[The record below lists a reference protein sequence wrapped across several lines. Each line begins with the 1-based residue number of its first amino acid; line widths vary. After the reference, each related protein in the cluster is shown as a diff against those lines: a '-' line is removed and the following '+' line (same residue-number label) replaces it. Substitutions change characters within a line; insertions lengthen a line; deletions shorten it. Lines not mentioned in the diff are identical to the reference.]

1 MIKMAGL
8 VNVGLASSNNY
19 IKIMTKL
26 QNTLE
31 NHVKTS

>member
-1 MIKMAGL
+1 MAEMI
-8 VNVGLASSNNY
+8 NVGLASSNNY

-31 NHVKTS
+31 NHVNTS